1 MTWRPYIFIVGA
13 WSQWNREV
21 VVVEAEKVKEENQEM
36 TAYVKWMDVAIP
48 FSFMFVAPTL
58 VAVLILLVVPSLQ
71 SSLRK
76 LWNAEVW
83 HVVVKVFED
92 CSDGHICQTSWI
104 ELQVQVT
111 VAFIW
116 SSTY

>member
-1 MTWRPYIFIVGA
+1 MVI
-13 WSQWNREV
+13 
-21 VVVEAEKVKEENQEM
+21 EAEKVKEENQEM
-36 TAYVKWMDVAIP
+36 AAYVKWMDIAIP
-48 FSFMFVAPTL
+48 FSFMFVAPTS
-58 VAVLILLVVPSLQ
+58 VAILILPVVSSLQ

-76 LWNAEVW
+76 LWNAKVW
-83 HVVVKVFED
+83 HIVVNVFED
-92 CSDGHICQTSWI
+92 CSDGHICHSSWI